1 MTELVQLFALYG
13 VIEEYRALD
22 EYPAEQFTEVYLFQF
37 QKLTSARVAKRHTD
51 EKSFFGGQLHVC
63 YAPEYETVEE
73 TRQKLQDR
81 RRYVNRASQNT
92 AKQHDRQ
99 LEEST
104 ESSSTDTQTA
114 ATPEIQKGSEKAR
127 IENVDSDDMGFPVL
141 PLPSVENVSYGLH
154 GFAQP
159 LQLQW
164 TTDIRLPTTED
175 KMGSLH
181 NATPPVTETSK
192 QCTSSASY
200 KKERDL
206 SERRKNLSPFL
217 RFMPRT
223 THLESRK
230 RKLEGQALF
239 LNETAETET
248 LIGPK
253 LPELPKVDM
262 EDHSLNVTANL
273 IRQTMCKVT
282 AVAEVKPVQ
291 GKTPTAKPRRRI

>member
-1 MTELVQLFALYG
+1 MFVFL
-13 VIEEYRALD
+13 
-22 EYPAEQFTEVYLFQF
+22 
-37 QKLTSARVAKRHTD
+37 
-51 EKSFFGGQLHVC
+51 
-63 YAPEYETVEE
+63 
-73 TRQKLQDR
+73 
-81 RRYVNRASQNT
+81 

-104 ESSSTDTQTA
+104 ASSSTDTQTA
-114 ATPEIQKGSEKAR
+114 AAPEVQKGSEKAR
-127 IENVDSDDMGFPVL
+127 MENVNSDDMGFPVL
-141 PLPSVENVSYGLH
+141 LLPPVEDVSYRLH

-159 LQLQW
+159 FQLQW
-164 TTDIRLPTTED
+164 TTDTTVPTED

-181 NATPPVTETSK
+181 NAIPPVTETSK

-206 SERRKNLSPFL
+206 SERHNNLSPSV

-230 RKLEGQALF
+230 RKLDGQVFF
-239 LNETAETET
+239 LNEASETET

-262 EDHSLNVTANL
+262 KDHSLNVTANL
-273 IRQTMCKVT
+273 IRQTMSKVSLSFIL
-282 AVAEVKPVQ
+282 AVN
-291 GKTPTAKPRRRI
+291 IM